1 MVERPAQDRHAF
13 GEFPGVLAEG
23 DHTDDQP
30 ADPVLGAVDL
40 RLAPL
45 QAPGLLGVAGLP
57 RQLDQMFEGPGLEG
71 LEFDQP
77 GRFPPLDL
85 GVAAAVGHPGAD
97 RGDLLGPGGARR
109 EPARGLP
116 DPGGVRRRHRQVEA
130 GPPDRGIVRA
140 SVPAPLQPRLGLA
153 EPAGHDRVPGP
164 SQPDPIIPGIGLV
177 EEGLPG
183 VDGHRVGVILPEVLE
198 QFAGIRATDPGGRQR
213 LAHFGVSAFQPQQSG
228 EGPQQGVAISRPGR
242 VECLE
247 EARLGR
253 GVSAQVHQHGGA
265 ATRRRRDNGCP
276 EPGPAP
282 TRPGRARASPAPPRN
297 GRAGTG
303 LPPGRASAG
312 RGPSSPCGPLPNA
325 PRPSYAAPAPRR
337 PAGAEP
343 ASRRPPSSPPG
354 PAPTQRPPNRTRAS
368 ADVEGIASSWTGPG
382 DLDSRPLPIR
392 LRRAG
397 LRQVPIGGTRWHRDH
412 RGTWVQLFPYKPD
425 VLTGARDDRRSGG
438 MGRWGG
444 RVRAANAP
452 AAYGR
457 GTDRTGR
464 GTDRTGRGTEPPPTR
479 ISGPVRC
486 RRRLCPPTRS
496 DPDRTGSAARSQ
508 RRTGLHIR
516 R

>member
-1 MVERPAQDRHAF
+1 MARS
-13 GEFPGVLAEG
+13 
-23 DHTDDQP
+23 TS
-30 ADPVLGAVDL
+30 

-265 ATRRRRDNGCP
+265 RLGGAGIMAVPNRDPLPRVQGALGLPQRLLATAEQEQDFP
-276 EPGPAP
+276 PAGPAP
-282 TRPGRARASPAPPRN
+282 GEVRQV
-297 GRAGTG
+297 
-303 LPPGRASAG
+303 LAG
-312 RGPSSPCGPLPNA
+312 RSPTPRVHRTLRPLHVGPQAPSLHHGGRHRPRQGQRQHSGP
-325 PRPSYAAPAPRR
+325 RT
-337 PAGAEP
+337 EP
-343 ASRRPPSSPPG
+343 E
-354 PAPTQRPPNRTRAS
+354 PAPTSKGSRHHGQVQETSIRDPFRFAS
-368 ADVEGIASSWTGPG
+368 DVPG
-382 DLDSRPLPIR
+382 CDKSR
-392 LRRAG
+392 
-397 LRQVPIGGTRWHRDH
+397 
-412 RGTWVQLFPYKPD
+412 
-425 VLTGARDDRRSGG
+425 
-438 MGRWGG
+438 
-444 RVRAANAP
+444 
-452 AAYGR
+452 
-457 GTDRTGR
+457 
-464 GTDRTGRGTEPPPTR
+464 
-479 ISGPVRC
+479 
-486 RRRLCPPTRS
+486 
-496 DPDRTGSAARSQ
+496 
-508 RRTGLHIR
+508 
-516 R
+516 